1 MFLMIDNQDSF
12 AYNLV
17 AYFRELGVE
26 IEVRKNNE
34 VTLKDCLCWPE
45 LQGIILSPGPG
56 KPVDAG
62 NSVDIFAEMRGK
74 VPILG
79 VCLGHQLIG
88 QYYGFKLAKGK
99 RPMHGKISILIHHGK
114 GLFQNIPSEYLVT
127 RYHSLILQEEWEK
140 NGLQIDARTDDEV
153 IMAVSDSNNGVY
165 GVQFHPES
173 IQTMYGHELL
183 SNFISICDQWRID
196 HE

>member
-12 AYNLV
+12 VYNLV

-26 IEVRKNNE
+26 IVVRKNNE
-34 VTLKDCLCWPE
+34 VTPKDCLCWPK

-62 NSVDIFAEMRGK
+62 NSVDIFAKMRGK

-99 RPMHGKISILIHHGK
+99 RPMHGKISTLTHHGK

-127 RYHSLILQEEWEK
+127 RYHSLILQEEYEK
-140 NGLQIDARTDDEV
+140 NGLQIDAKTDDEV

>member
-12 AYNLV
+12 VYNLV
-17 AYFRELGVE
+17 AYFSELGVE

-34 VTLKDCLCWPE
+34 VTLKECLYWPK

-62 NSVDIFAEMRGK
+62 NSFDIFAGMRGK

-88 QYYGFKLAKGK
+88 QYYGFELVKGK
-99 RPMHGKISILIHHGK
+99 RPMHGKISTLTNQGK
-114 GLFQNIPSEYLVT
+114 GLFQNLPSEYLVT
-127 RYHSLILQEEWEK
+127 RYHSLILQDECEK

-153 IMAVSDSNNGVY
+153 IMAVSDPLNGVY

-173 IQTMYGHELL
+173 IQSM
-183 SNFISICDQWRID
+183 
-196 HE
+196 